1 MVLIVNNMDI
11 DNLSKE
17 KIMQLYQDTGM
28 ILGLNMVENT
38 FVGKESFSQIEIQ
51 EFCKKRAKAL
61 EIGIEQFMKDNDISD
76 DTVVEMD

>member
-1 MVLIVNNMDI
+1 MVDI
-11 DNLSKE
+11 DNLSKQ

-38 FVGKESFSQIEIQ
+38 FVGKESFSKKEIKD
-51 EFCKKRAKAL
+51 FCQARVKSL
-61 EIGIEQFMKDNDISD
+61 EIGIEQFMKDNDVSD